1 MGIVIQHVAN
11 YAPWIYA
18 ICGLVALYQIYR
30 IWLVRNERKQAVFS
44 LEREKAIHDTYSIFG
59 VALVLL
65 LVMGFTYF
73 VSTTLAAAVQPLISE
88 ALQPT
93 PSLPFGIPTPTNT
106 PSAVMP
112 TPTWTPTP
120 APDAPPEDAEVGET
134 PSPPAEGQT
143 EADDPLAAAQTA
155 TVVAAEIPPTPEPTA
170 TPAPVVA
177 PTCADSRAVLF
188 RPGQNEVVHGVVNII
203 GRATH
208 ENFQYYKLEYA
219 PGANAGGG
227 FAYLT
232 GGDSPVE
239 NGVLA
244 SIDTHTLGNGEWT
257 LQLVVVDQ
265 TGNWPP
271 PCQVTI
277 TVQN

>member
-1 MGIVIQHVAN
+1 MGIVIQYVAN

-18 ICGLVALYQIYR
+18 ICGLVALYQLYR
-30 IWLVRNERKQAVFS
+30 IWLVRGERKQAVFS
-44 LEREKAIHDTYSIFG
+44 LEREKAVHDTYSIFG

-65 LVMGFTYF
+65 VVMGFTYF
-73 VSTTLAAAVQPLISE
+73 ISTTLASAVQPLVRE

-93 PSLPFGIPTPTNT
+93 PALPFMLTPTNT
-106 PSAVMP
+106 PLAVTA
-112 TPTWTPTP
+112 TPTATPTLDPDAIAGGGPEADGTPTP
-120 APDAPPEDAEVGET
+120 LAE
-134 PSPPAEGQT
+134 AEALAT
-143 EADDPLAAAQTA
+143 AEAAA
-155 TVVAAEIPPTPEPTA
+155 AETPTPEPTA
-170 TPAPVVA
+170 TPAPVVLA
-177 PTCADSRAVLF
+177 PNCADSRAVLF
-188 RPGQNEVVHGVVNII
+188 RPGQNEVVRGVVNII

-208 ENFQYYKLEYA
+208 ESFQYYKIEYA

-232 GGDSPVE
+232 GGNSPVE

-244 SIDTHTLGNGEWT
+244 SVDTTALGNGEWT

-277 TVQN
+277 TIQN